1 MNPFGLFRNVI
12 GRHASTTGVKSMLAK
27 APSTVMDGAILGA
40 AAAGSSIA
48 VHKVK
53 EALEGEDK
61 PVHNPALIGGMFDTR
76 NYGLVNLDTRSD
88 MGQTPTHVN
97 HQRPLLVT
105 IVIVAAIIL
114 TIYAALRIWYCIPWY
129 ICKKSPPNSVQR
141 PPNHPRTKGPEIS
154 NLTHGFKFKNSTL
167 PAIPEFQCTVVNQKV
182 PSILPMSKEETQY
195 ENYSVI
201 SGHRAQDELAYSVTD
216 SVMCHSPTVDKK
228 MAKLDQAIKDIKA
241 AAK

>member
-1 MNPFGLFRNVI
+1 
-12 GRHASTTGVKSMLAK
+12 MLAK

-61 PVHNPALIGGMFDTR
+61 PAHNPALIGGMFDTR

-88 MGQTPTHVN
+88 MGQTPAHVH

-105 IVIVAAIIL
+105 IVIGVVIIL
-114 TIYAALRIWYCIPWY
+114 TVYAALRIWYCIPWH
-129 ICKKSPPNSVQR
+129 IFKKSPPTPFNK
-141 PPNHPRTKGPEIS
+141 PTNHPRTTTGPEREIS
-154 NLTHGFKFKNSTL
+154 TFKHGFKFKNQTL
-167 PAIPEFQCTVVNQKV
+167 PAIPEFQCTVIDQKT
-182 PSILPMSKEETQY
+182 PGILPKSSDETLY

-201 SGHRAQDELAYSVTD
+201 GGHYTQDKWTTPVTD
-216 SVMCHSPTVDKK
+216 SDMSHSPSVDKK
-228 MAKLDQAIKDIKA
+228 MAKLNQAIKYIKA

>member
-1 MNPFGLFRNVI
+1 
-12 GRHASTTGVKSMLAK
+12 MLAK

-88 MGQTPTHVN
+88 MGQTPAHVH

-105 IVIVAAIIL
+105 IVIGVAIIL
-114 TIYAALRIWYCIPWY
+114 TVYAALRIWYCIPWY
-129 ICKKSPPNSVQR
+129 LCKKSPPKPFDKPTNQ
-141 PPNHPRTKGPEIS
+141 PRTTTGSPREIS
-154 NLTHGFKFKNSTL
+154 TFKHGFKFTSPTL
-167 PAIPEFQCTVVNQKV
+167 PAIPEVQCTVIDKKTPV
-182 PSILPMSKEETQY
+182 ILPKPSDETLY

-201 SGHRAQDELAYSVTD
+201 SGHHTQDKWTTPAIDSDMSYSP
-216 SVMCHSPTVDKK
+216 SVDKK

>member
-1 MNPFGLFRNVI
+1 
-12 GRHASTTGVKSMLAK
+12 MLAK

-88 MGQTPTHVN
+88 MGQTPAHVH

-105 IVIVAAIIL
+105 IVIGVTIIL
-114 TIYAALRIWYCIPWY
+114 TVYAALRIWYCIPWH
-129 ICKKSPPNSVQR
+129 IFKKSPPTPVHK
-141 PPNHPRTKGPEIS
+141 PANHPRTIGPEIS
-154 NLTHGFKFKNSTL
+154 TFKHGFKFKNPTL
-167 PAIPEFQCTVVNQKV
+167 PAIPEVQCTVIDQKI
-182 PSILPMSKEETQY
+182 PSILPVSNDEAQY

-201 SGHRAQDELAYSVTD
+201 GGHYSQDKWTTPVTD
-216 SVMCHSPTVDKK
+216 SDMSYSPSVDKK

>member
-1 MNPFGLFRNVI
+1 
-12 GRHASTTGVKSMLAK
+12 MLAK

-88 MGQTPTHVN
+88 MGQTPTHIN

-105 IVIVAAIIL
+105 IVIGVAIIL
-114 TIYAALRIWYCIPWY
+114 TVYAALRIWYCIPWH
-129 ICKKSPPNSVQR
+129 IFKKNPPNPVQR
-141 PPNHPRTKGPEIS
+141 PTNHPRTIGPEIS
-154 NLTHGFKFKNSTL
+154 NLKHGFKFKNSTL
-167 PAIPEFQCTVVNQKV
+167 PTIPEVQCTVIDQKI
-182 PSILPMSKEETQY
+182 PSILPVSKDEAQY

-201 SGHRAQDELAYSVTD
+201 GGHHAQDKWTTPVTD
-216 SVMCHSPTVDKK
+216 SVISYSPTVDKK

>member
-1 MNPFGLFRNVI
+1 
-12 GRHASTTGVKSMLAK
+12 MLAK

-88 MGQTPTHVN
+88 MGQTPTHVH

-105 IVIVAAIIL
+105 IVIGVAIIL
-114 TIYAALRIWYCIPWY
+114 TVYAALRIWYCIPWH
-129 ICKKSPPNSVQR
+129 IFKKNPPTPANKPV
-141 PPNHPRTKGPEIS
+141 NLRTTGPEIS
-154 NLTHGFKFKNSTL
+154 TFKHGFKFKNPVP
-167 PAIPEFQCTVVNQKV
+167 PAIPEFQCTVIDQKI
-182 PSILPMSKEETQY
+182 PSILPMSKDETQY

-201 SGHRAQDELAYSVTD
+201 GGHQAQDKVAYSVTD
-216 SVMCHSPTVDKK
+216 PVISHSPTVDKK